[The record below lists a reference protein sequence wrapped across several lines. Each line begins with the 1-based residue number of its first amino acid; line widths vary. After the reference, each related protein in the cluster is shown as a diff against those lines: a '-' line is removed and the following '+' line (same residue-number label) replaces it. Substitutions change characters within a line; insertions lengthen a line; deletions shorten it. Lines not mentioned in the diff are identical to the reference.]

1 MSTTIEA
8 ICFDLDDTLWSCAPV
23 IQRAERILQQW
34 LTIHYPRI
42 TEQFSIEALREL
54 RQQLCRQYPHLAH
67 DLTTIRKMG
76 LALAAEHVG
85 YDPQWVEVAFAVFYQ
100 ARNQVELY
108 ADVLPCLKKL
118 CQQYRLGALTNGNA
132 DLQQIGIRHLFHFT
146 LAARE
151 VGVAKPHPAFF
162 ALACHC
168 AKAKPEHIVYVGDDP
183 ISDIQGA
190 ITMGMRAVWLNRQ
203 QKVWTE
209 SYTPSAT
216 ISSLV
221 ELDKLLVRWNGM

>member
-23 IQRAERILQQW
+23 IQRAEQVLQQW

-42 TEQFSIEALREL
+42 TKQFSIEALREL
-54 RQQLCRQYPHLAH
+54 RQQLYRQYPQLAH
-67 DLTTIRKMG
+67 DLTAIRKMS

-85 YDPQWVEVAFAVFYQ
+85 YDPQFVETAFAIFYQ

-118 CQQYRLGALTNGNA
+118 RQQYRLGALTNGNA

-168 AKAKPEHIVYVGDDP
+168 AKTKPVHIVHIGDNP

-190 ITMGMRAVWLNRQ
+190 LTIGMRAVWLNRQ

-209 SYTPSAT
+209 QHMPSAI
-216 ISSLV
+216 ISSLA
-221 ELDKLLVRWNGM
+221 ELDELLVRWNGM